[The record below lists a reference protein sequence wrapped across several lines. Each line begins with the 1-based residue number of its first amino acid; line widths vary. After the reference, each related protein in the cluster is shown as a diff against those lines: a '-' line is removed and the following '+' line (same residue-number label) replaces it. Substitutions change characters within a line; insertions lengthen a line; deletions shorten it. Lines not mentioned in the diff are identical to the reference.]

1 MWCGRHPHLWVYL
14 EAAVSAGRANWTP
27 VKNMKAGT
35 LTAAVTFEFVYR

>member
-1 MWCGRHPHLWVYL
+1 VGDSPHLWVYL